1 MQIKRYRGA
10 DMQEALQKVKQ
21 DLGTDAIILST
32 RQVRGGKG
40 SFGLFG
46 KPLLEVT
53 AARDADL
60 SPEDAASLAGSN
72 PGLLGKF
79 AKGRKP
85 GAWPGTAP
93 GGAPGGDDQV
103 VRQVMARHRVETQ
116 GLLAPLQDDIHDL
129 KEILRTVTERGRER
143 ARDDASMGQIRAEM
157 ADMRQMLHMLSAQ
170 SAGLRDANFPENLV
184 VLYQQLLFNGME
196 DKFARRLVEECVRT
210 IPSKDLEDF
219 AYVKIFMA
227 RMLMKIVRVTGG
239 IQTDPGRQK
248 VVALVGP
255 TGVGKTTTVAK
266 LASEQLLKHHRQVAL
281 VTVDTFRIAA
291 VEQLK
296 VYAKIMGVPIAVV
309 SDKAELQH
317 ALANFSGK
325 DMVFVDTGG
334 RSQRDELQMT
344 ELYSLFGNGSDSAIE
359 VCLTLGA
366 TTKDADLTEITRRF
380 GEIPLKSVIFTKL
393 DESTQYGSLFNHSI
407 RFKLPVAYL
416 TTGQKVPEDLE
427 VSTKE
432 RLVDLL
438 LNITEG

>member
-10 DMQEALQKVKQ
+10 DMQEALQKVKL
-21 DLGTDAIILST
+21 DLGTDAVILST
-32 RQVRGGKG
+32 RQVRGGRG

-46 KPLLEVT
+46 KPMMEVT

-60 SPEDAASLAGSN
+60 SPEDAATLATSN
-72 PGLLGKF
+72 PAVFNKLS
-79 AKGRKP
+79 KGRRP
-85 GAWPGTAP
+85 GAAP
-93 GGAPGGDDQV
+93 SAGGDDLGM
-103 VRQVMARHRVETQ
+103 RQMMAKHRVETQ
-116 GLLAPLQDDIHDL
+116 GLLAPLQDDIHEL
-129 KEILRTVTERGRER
+129 KDILRTASERGRDQ
-143 ARDDASMGQIRAEM
+143 AREEGSVASIRAEM
-157 ADMRQMLHMLSAQ
+157 AEMRQMLHMLSAQ

-196 DKFARRLVEECVRT
+196 DKFARRLIEECSRT
-210 IPSKDLEDF
+210 VPPKDLEDF
-219 AYVKIFMA
+219 AYVKIFLA

-281 VTVDTFRIAA
+281 ITVDTFRIAA

-296 VYAKIMGVPIAVV
+296 VYAKIMGVPISVV
-309 SDKAELQH
+309 NDKTELQQ
-317 ALANFSGK
+317 AIQSYSSK
-325 DMVFVDTGG
+325 DIVFVDTGG
-334 RSQRDELQMT
+334 RSQRDEMQMS
-344 ELYSLFGNGSDSAIE
+344 ELYSLFGNGSDAGMD
-359 VCLTLGA
+359 VCLTIAA
-366 TTKDADLTEITRRF
+366 TTKDADLTEISRKF
-380 GEIPLKSVIFTKL
+380 GEVPLKSVLFTKL
-393 DESTQYGSLFNHSI
+393 DETTQYGSIFNHSI

-427 VSTKE
+427 MATKE
-432 RLVDLL
+432 RMVDLL

>member
-21 DLGTDAIILST
+21 DLGSDAIILST
-32 RQVRGGKG
+32 RQVRGGRG
-40 SFGLFG
+40 TFGMFG
-46 KPLLEVT
+46 KTLLEVT

-60 SPEDAASLAGSN
+60 SPEDAATLATAN
-72 PGLLGKF
+72 PGL
-79 AKGRKP
+79 AVKGRRP
-85 GAWPGTAP
+85 WAPPAAGT
-93 GGAPGGDDQV
+93 GDDQA
-103 VRQVMARHRVETQ
+103 VRQLMAKHRIETQ
-116 GLLAPLQDDIHDL
+116 GLLAPLQDDIQDL
-129 KEILRTVTERGRER
+129 KEILRNVTDRGQ
-143 ARDDASMGQIRAEM
+143 DQASIGQIRAEL
-157 ADMRQMLHMLSAQ
+157 AEMRQMLHVLSAQ
-170 SAGLRDANFPENLV
+170 SAGLRDANFPENLI

-196 DKFARRLVEECVRT
+196 DKFARRLIEECVRT
-210 IPSKDLEDF
+210 VPPKDLEDF
-219 AYVKIFMA
+219 SYVKIFLA
-227 RMLMKIVRVTGG
+227 RMLMKISRVTGG

-266 LASEQLLKHHRQVAL
+266 LASEQLLKYRRQVAL
-281 VTVDTFRIAA
+281 ITVDTFRIAA

-309 SDKAELQH
+309 NDKSELH
-317 ALANFSGK
+317 LALRSFSGK
-325 DMVFVDTGG
+325 DVVFIDTGG

-344 ELYSLFGNGSDSAIE
+344 ELNSLFGNGSEPPIE
-359 VCLTLGA
+359 VCLTLAA
-366 TTKDADLTEITRRF
+366 TTKDSDLTEITRKF
-380 GEIPLKSVIFTKL
+380 GEIPLKAVIFTKL
-393 DESTQYGSLFNHSI
+393 DESTHYGSIFNHSI

-427 VSTKE
+427 AATKE

>member
-10 DMQEALQKVKQ
+10 DMQEALHKVKQ

-32 RQVRGGKG
+32 RHVRGGRG

-46 KPLLEVT
+46 KPMLEVT
-53 AARDADL
+53 AARDSDL
-60 SPEDAASLAGSN
+60 SAEDAANLVASN
-72 PGLLGKF
+72 PGVFGKLGKL
-79 AKGRKP
+79 KRP
-85 GAWPGTAP
+85 PSAP
-93 GGAPGGDDQV
+93 TPSGSADDQV
-103 VRQVMARHRVETQ
+103 VRQLMAKHRIETQ
-116 GLLAPLQDDIHDL
+116 GLLAPLQDDIHEL
-129 KEILRTVTERGRER
+129 KEILRSVSERSRSQVREE
-143 ARDDASMGQIRAEM
+143 ASFSQIRSEM
-157 ADMRQMLHMLSAQ
+157 GEMRQMLHLLSAQ

-196 DKFARRLVEECVRT
+196 EKFARRLIEECART
-210 IPSKDLEDF
+210 VPPKDLEDF
-219 AYVKIFMA
+219 AYVKIFLA

-239 IQTDPGRQK
+239 LEAETGRQK
-248 VVALVGP
+248 VIALVGP

-266 LASEQLLKHHRQVAL
+266 LASEQLLKHHRQAAL
-281 VTVDTFRIAA
+281 ITVDTFRIAA

-296 VYAKIMGVPIAVV
+296 VYAKIMGLPIAVV
-309 SDKAELQH
+309 NDRSELE
-317 ALANFSGK
+317 LAIRNFSGK
-325 DMVFVDTGG
+325 DLVFVDTGG
-334 RSQRDELQMT
+334 RSQRDDLQMS
-344 ELYSLFGNGSDSAIE
+344 ELYSLFGNGSDASIE

-380 GEIPLKSVIFTKL
+380 GELPLRAVVFTKL
-393 DESTQYGSLFNHSI
+393 DESTQYGSIFNHSI

-427 VSTKE
+427 VATKE

>member
-10 DMQEALQKVKQ
+10 DMQEALHKVKQ

-32 RQVRGGKG
+32 RHVRGGRG

-46 KPLLEVT
+46 KPMLEVT
-53 AARDADL
+53 AARDSDL
-60 SPEDAASLAGSN
+60 SAEDAADLVASN
-72 PGLLGKF
+72 PGVFGKLGRLKRP
-79 AKGRKP
+79 AAASGP
-85 GAWPGTAP
+85 AGSA
-93 GGAPGGDDQV
+93 DDQV
-103 VRQVMARHRVETQ
+103 VRQLMAKHRIETQ
-116 GLLAPLQDDIHDL
+116 GLLAPLQDDIHEL
-129 KEILRTVTERGRER
+129 KDILRSVSERGRSQVRE
-143 ARDDASMGQIRAEM
+143 DASFSQIRAEM
-157 ADMRQMLHMLSAQ
+157 AEMRQMLHLLSAQ

-196 DKFARRLVEECVRT
+196 EKFARRLIEECTRT
-210 IPSKDLEDF
+210 IPPKDLEDF
-219 AYVKIFMA
+219 AYVKIFLA

-309 SDKAELQH
+309 SDKTELQH
-317 ALANFSGK
+317 ALQNFSSK
-325 DMVFVDTGG
+325 DIVFVDTGG

-344 ELYSLFGNGSDSAIE
+344 ELYSLFGNGSDSSIE

-393 DESTQYGSLFNHSI
+393 DESTQYGSIFNHSI

-416 TTGQKVPEDLE
+416 TTGQKVPEDVE

>member
-40 SFGLFG
+40 TFGLFG
-46 KPLLEVT
+46 RPLLEVT

-60 SPEDAASLAGSN
+60 SPEDAGSLSGSGA
-72 PGLLGKF
+72 GLLAKF
-79 AKGRKP
+79 TKGRKP
-85 GAWPGTAP
+85 GA
-93 GGAPGGDDQV
+93 GAGAGDDQA
-103 VRQVMARHRVETQ
+103 VRQFMARHRVETQ

-129 KEILRTVTERGRER
+129 KEILRTVTERGRDQ
-143 ARDDASMGQIRAEM
+143 ARDEASMGQIRAEM

-196 DKFARRLVEECVRT
+196 DKFARRLIEECART
-210 IPSKDLEDF
+210 IPPKDLEDF
-219 AYVKIFMA
+219 AYVKIFLA

-248 VVALVGP
+248 IVALVGP

-309 SDKAELQH
+309 SDKTELQH
-317 ALANFSGK
+317 ALQSFSGK
-325 DMVFVDTGG
+325 DIVFVDTGG
-334 RSQRDELQMT
+334 RSQRDELQMS
-344 ELYSLFGNGSDSAIE
+344 ELYSLFGNGSESSID

-393 DESTQYGSLFNHSI
+393 DESTQYGSIFNHSI

-416 TTGQKVPEDLE
+416 TTGQKVPEDVE